1 MSTLFVNNLN
11 TASGSTITIPTGKTL
26 VGTDEGSF
34 RVPGTVLQV
43 VQGERTAWTPTTSTT
58 FVSTSNQATITPKS
72 TSSKILIVA
81 TFNGV
86 YADDAAN
93 MIIVSLYRTIGIGS
107 ASSIKSVTTNHM
119 HNYGTRQAGQQYST
133 ALCHQHY
140 DTPNTTSAVLYSYY
154 MRSRDGG
161 TVGINNYGSE
171 GDNTSSCSVSLME
184 IAQ

>member
-34 RVPGTVLQV
+34 RVHVTVLQV

-93 MIIVSLYRTIGIGS
+93 MIIVSLYRTIGSGS

-119 HNYGTRQAGQQYST
+119 HNYGTGQAGHQYST